1 MIDPL
6 KKLLKHLNSILE
18 PERQEEIEQRHKMA
32 LQWQDTDRL
41 PLVMCYPL
49 DESANYKPF
58 PHREIF
64 DSPEKMLYNELVHA
78 FDTSIAMRDEIND
91 DLPLTVRANFG
102 TVLVASM
109 FGCEVENAE
118 DNPPW
123 ARHLESK
130 DEFEKCLDN
139 FDPSDFS
146 SPWMAKAEKTLKVY
160 KQILSEY
167 PKLKNMI
174 QIVLPDLQGPLDNA
188 AMVRGSEF
196 FVELLTEPELT
207 AKAMK
212 LAAQAQANAAKHF
225 SPYLTEKV
233 NGFAHQ
239 HAAMI
244 RGNILLRNDSSVMI
258 SPEMYSEKIACYDD
272 MVLNAIGK
280 GSIHSCGKIGHV
292 AEKFMEIPHCLSV
305 DFGQPEM
312 NDLDTIYSIAKE
324 RNISLIRVSVSK
336 EQLISGEVQKRFPTG
351 VSLVYRA
358 ESFAEAQ
365 EIMKQYAG
373 R

>member
-1 MIDPL
+1 MIEPL
-6 KKLLKHLNSILE
+6 KKLLDHLNSILD
-18 PERQEEIEQRHKMA
+18 PDRQEEIEQRHKRA
-32 LQWQDTDRL
+32 LKWQQTDRL

-49 DESANYKPF
+49 DKRADFLPF

-64 DSPEKMLYNELVHA
+64 ESPEKMFYNELVHA
-78 FDTSIAMRDEIND
+78 FDTSIAMRDKIND

-109 FGCEVENAE
+109 FGCGVEIAD

-167 PKLKNMI
+167 PKLENMI

-212 LAAQAQANAAKHF
+212 LAAQAQAKAAERF
-225 SPYLTEKV
+225 SSYLTEKV

-258 SPEMYSEKIACYDD
+258 SPEMYSEKIAPYDEL
-272 MVLNAIGK
+272 VLKSMGS
-280 GSIHSCGKIGHV
+280 GSIHSCGRIGHV
-292 AEKFMEIPHCLSV
+292 AEKFTEIPHCLSV

-358 ESFAEAQ
+358 DSFAEAQ
-365 EIMKQYAG
+365 ELMKQYSG
-373 R
+373 S